1 MKPVVA
7 AAVGGA
13 SVVGAVALFAG
24 LLGGKRTPRTV
35 LSDSA
40 ADEEAIARM
49 LASENE
55 SGSERLW
62 AELIWSQL
70 RSLGTASIWQHITAG
85 QGYGPQ
91 GGARPVSSDK
101 PATTATRAYAA
112 RFLADLPPSSLPGAR
127 RFFGSSPSPSP
138 PVGSSPAV
146 SRSRVK
152 SSGFG
157 STSPTPA
164 TSGAAG
170 PANVIATSAPSR
182 AWSFGHEPFR
192 FLRPGPGAVGVA
204 GASGQPQADRSVGAE

>member
-1 MKPVVA
+1 MKPVFA

-13 SVVGAVALFAG
+13 SVVGAVALLAG
-24 LLGGKRTPRTV
+24 LLGGKRSPRV
-35 LSDSA
+35 ALSGSA

-55 SGSERLW
+55 RGSERLW

-127 RFFGSSPSPSP
+127 RFFEPLQQD
-138 PVGSSPAV
+138 
-146 SRSRVK
+146 RV
-152 SSGFG
+152 F
-157 STSPTPA
+157 A
-164 TSGAAG
+164 
-170 PANVIATSAPSR
+170 IAESAR
-182 AWSFGHEPFR
+182 R
-192 FLRPGPGAVGVA
+192 KL
-204 GASGQPQADRSVGAE
+204 ASGQPLTRQEQRLRLYKSDANDIRRR

>member
-1 MKPVVA
+1 MKPAIA

-13 SVVGAVALFAG
+13 SVIGAMALMAG
-24 LLGGKRTPRTV
+24 LLGGKRTPRTA
-35 LSDSA
+35 LSGSA

-55 SGSERLW
+55 RGSERLW

-127 RFFGSSPSPSP
+127 RFFEPLQQD
-138 PVGSSPAV
+138 
-146 SRSRVK
+146 RV
-152 SSGFG
+152 F
-157 STSPTPA
+157 A
-164 TSGAAG
+164 
-170 PANVIATSAPSR
+170 IAESAR
-182 AWSFGHEPFR
+182 R
-192 FLRPGPGAVGVA
+192 KL
-204 GASGQPQADRSVGAE
+204 ASGQPLTRQEQRLRLYKSDASDIRRRWASKGHRYIGTVEGVEFWT

>member
-1 MKPVVA
+1 MKPALA

-13 SVVGAVALFAG
+13 SVIGAMALVAG
-24 LLGGKRTPRTV
+24 LLSGKRSPRV
-35 LSDSA
+35 ALSGSA

-55 SGSERLW
+55 RGSEQLW

-70 RSLGTASIWQHITAG
+70 RSLGTASIWQRITAG

-127 RFFGSSPSPSP
+127 RFFEPLQQDR
-138 PVGSSPAV
+138 A
-146 SRSRVK
+146 
-152 SSGFG
+152 F
-157 STSPTPA
+157 A
-164 TSGAAG
+164 
-170 PANVIATSAPSR
+170 IAEEAR
-182 AWSFGHEPFR
+182 R
-192 FLRPGPGAVGVA
+192 KL
-204 GASGQPQADRSVGAE
+204 ASGQPLTRQEQRLRLYKSDANDIRRRWAEKGHRYVGTVEGVEFWT

>member
-1 MKPVVA
+1 MKPALA

-13 SVVGAVALFAG
+13 SVIGAMALVAG
-24 LLGGKRTPRTV
+24 LLSGKRSPRV
-35 LSDSA
+35 ALSGSA

-55 SGSERLW
+55 RGSEQLW

-70 RSLGTASIWQHITAG
+70 RSLGTASIWQRITAG

-127 RFFGSSPSPSP
+127 RFFEPLQQDR
-138 PVGSSPAV
+138 A
-146 SRSRVK
+146 
-152 SSGFG
+152 F
-157 STSPTPA
+157 A
-164 TSGAAG
+164 
-170 PANVIATSAPSR
+170 IAEEAR
-182 AWSFGHEPFR
+182 R
-192 FLRPGPGAVGVA
+192 KL
-204 GASGQPQADRSVGAE
+204 ASGQPLTRQEQRLRLYKSDANDIRRRWASKGHRYIGTVEGVEFWT

>member
-1 MKPVVA
+1 MKPALA

-13 SVVGAVALFAG
+13 SVIGAMALVAG
-24 LLGGKRTPRTV
+24 LLSGKRSPRV
-35 LSDSA
+35 ALSGSA

-55 SGSERLW
+55 RGSERLW

-127 RFFGSSPSPSP
+127 RFFEPLQQDR
-138 PVGSSPAV
+138 A
-146 SRSRVK
+146 
-152 SSGFG
+152 F
-157 STSPTPA
+157 A
-164 TSGAAG
+164 
-170 PANVIATSAPSR
+170 IAESAR
-182 AWSFGHEPFR
+182 R
-192 FLRPGPGAVGVA
+192 KL
-204 GASGQPQADRSVGAE
+204 ASGQPLTRQEQRLRLYKSDANDIRRRWASKGHRYIGTVEGVEFWT

>member
-1 MKPVVA
+1 MKPALA

-13 SVVGAVALFAG
+13 SVIGAMALVAG
-24 LLGGKRTPRTV
+24 LLSGKRSPRV
-35 LSDSA
+35 ALSGSA

-55 SGSERLW
+55 RGSERLW

-70 RSLGTASIWQHITAG
+70 RSLGTASIWQRITAG

-127 RFFGSSPSPSP
+127 RFFEPLQQDR
-138 PVGSSPAV
+138 A
-146 SRSRVK
+146 
-152 SSGFG
+152 F
-157 STSPTPA
+157 A
-164 TSGAAG
+164 
-170 PANVIATSAPSR
+170 IAESAR
-182 AWSFGHEPFR
+182 R
-192 FLRPGPGAVGVA
+192 KL
-204 GASGQPQADRSVGAE
+204 ASGQPLTRQEQRLRLYKSDANDIRRRWASKGHRYIGTVEGVEFWT

>member
-1 MKPVVA
+1 MKPALA

-13 SVVGAVALFAG
+13 SVIGAMALVAG
-24 LLGGKRTPRTV
+24 LLSGKRSPRV
-35 LSDSA
+35 ALSGSA

-55 SGSERLW
+55 RGSERLW

-127 RFFGSSPSPSP
+127 RFFEPLQQDR
-138 PVGSSPAV
+138 A
-146 SRSRVK
+146 
-152 SSGFG
+152 F
-157 STSPTPA
+157 A
-164 TSGAAG
+164 
-170 PANVIATSAPSR
+170 IAESAR
-182 AWSFGHEPFR
+182 R
-192 FLRPGPGAVGVA
+192 KL
-204 GASGQPQADRSVGAE
+204 ASGQPLTRQEQRLRLYKSDANDIRRRWASQGHRYIGTVEGVEFWT